1 MSKICKSV
9 LLPPALIAM
18 LGLSGIA
25 SAAQESATND
35 LTQIQNVSVLDINL
49 VSGAELQ
56 EGISDSEIAGVQCTN
71 YSSGEPTAVTT
82 RRVTQKSSS
91 SRMSFLKYRSSTSKN
106 ADGRPWGGRPP
117 PRRG

>member
-35 LTQIQNVSVLDINL
+35 LTQIQNVSVLDINF
-49 VSGAELQ
+49 VSGTELQ
-56 EGISDSEIAGVQCTN
+56 EVISDSEIAGVQCTN
-71 YSSGEPTAVTT
+71 YSSGGTHCGHYSSGDAEELQFAHVVPEA
-82 RRVTQKSSS
+82 QK
-91 SRMSFLKYRSSTSKN
+91 FN
-106 ADGRPWGGRPP
+106 V
-117 PRRG
+117 